1 MEYTPQAT
9 KCGITYGIAYYLNIF
24 TSLSLNLYVL

>member
-9 KCGITYGIAYYLNIF
+9 KCGITYGIAHYLIF